1 MQGARGQERCMERGR
16 GGRETEGKRGQERE
30 RERERKRERRGA
42 AQWPVVSVGLCGPV
56 GAAARAVAGV
66 GSLQYTVTSACGL
79 YTVSTW
85 SAYSQPTACMRS
97 ARGQLVV
104 SLRPAFGHRMVSIRP
119 AYAHTLSEDHQH
131 PAAHSYVSMRPVHG
145 QYMVSIQSA

>member
-1 MQGARGQERCMERGR
+1 MERGR
-16 GGRETEGKRGQERE
+16 GGRETEGKRQE

-85 SAYSQPTACMRS
+85 SAYSD
-97 ARGQLVV
+97 
-104 SLRPAFGHRMVSIRP
+104 FGFC
-119 AYAHTLSEDHQH
+119 
-131 PAAHSYVSMRPVHG
+131 
-145 QYMVSIQSA
+145 